1 MKNNKTAQRDQAR
14 KEPVQAGDS
23 AIGLAV
29 GLSLGVLFGIVTD
42 NIGFGMITGVAV
54 GLCVSPA
61 VGMLRRNRGPEEQE
75 NDEEKQ

>member
-42 NIGFGMITGVAV
+42 NIGLGMITGVAV

-61 VGMLRRNRGPEEQE
+61 VGMLRRNRGSEERE

>member
-14 KEPVQAGDS
+14 KESVQAGDS

-29 GLSLGVLFGIVTD
+29 GLSLGVLFGVVTD
-42 NIGFGMITGVAV
+42 NIGLGMITGVAV

-61 VGMLRRNRGPEEQE
+61 VGALRKNRKSEEQAD
-75 NDEEKQ
+75 NDETQ